1 MVFKNGLIFNVWKIV
16 LAMWGDF
23 WFNWGMIQTT
33 LQEIK
38 KAFDS
43 GFNVIASIKLNRL
56 EQTKKVTGLEFNS
69 SGFKFNLENGYCIFA
84 AERCFNYYKGN
95 DFYLIEK

>member
-1 MVFKNGLIFNVWKIV
+1 VVFKNGLFFNVWNIF
-16 LAMWGDF
+16 LAMFGDF
-23 WFNWGMIQTT
+23 WLNWDMIQTT

-43 GFNVIASIKLNRL
+43 GLNVIATIKLNRL
-56 EQTKKVTGLEFNS
+56 EQTKRVTGLEFNS
-69 SGFKFNLENGYCIFA
+69 SGFKFNLENGYCILA
-84 AERCFNYYKGN
+84 AERCFNFYKGN

>member
-1 MVFKNGLIFNVWKIV
+1 VVFKNGLIFNVWKIV
-16 LAMWGDF
+16 LAMCGDF